1 MWTQRKENHIN
12 FEEELGMM
20 DGGNNGAKM
29 KSNHHILKAIKL
41 MKSLESKSAADKM
54 GDGNKTE
61 NFDRLSTELHRAW
74 ATHGMR
80 KEPRVPDKSDQKWL
94 RKLY

>member
-1 MWTQRKENHIN
+1 
-12 FEEELGMM
+12 MM

-61 NFDRLSTELHRAW
+61 NFDRLSTELHRA
-74 ATHGMR
+74 
-80 KEPRVPDKSDQKWL
+80 
-94 RKLY
+94 